1 MALSALDD
9 KSTTP
14 QEDELAETLK
24 RTNKLWNKLKADL
37 ASQYEPLTETWKFY
51 STKSGWSLQLKRQKR
66 TVLYLIPCKGYFL
79 AALVLG
85 EKAVK
90 AAHESDLPLP
100 ILDDIASAKKYV
112 EGRSIRIEVRRQKDL
127 GSVKQIA
134 AIKMA
139 N

>member
-24 RTNKLWNKLKADL
+24 RTNKLWNKLRADL

-51 STKSGWSLQLKRQKR
+51 SQKSGWSLQLKRQKR
-66 TVLYLIPCKGYFL
+66 TVLYLIPCKGFFL

-85 EKAVK
+85 EKVQP
-90 AAHESDLPLP
+90 S
-100 ILDDIASAKKYV
+100 
-112 EGRSIRIEVRRQKDL
+112 
-127 GSVKQIA
+127 
-134 AIKMA
+134 
-139 N
+139 